1 MIILICSYVL
11 NTTGEIG
18 FAWMQ
23 EKHGIDSGLRAVLA
37 GIGGFFNLCVA
48 ICVLPIMVDKFGD
61 VHGIWIPFLGFLSLQ
76 LLLSAILPPSNGNVI
91 GFAIISIVTCPTGL
105 VAGAEG
111 LLLKLIPM
119 DIQATVKSGR
129 AALLG
134 LVRMFMPFVWYAVYF
149 NVSRCFDIANPM
161 RSIHLIFCALM
172 AFCCFALITYNR
184 KLAPHKAFKEGRGL
198 EEFYNSDYAKGPW
211 FQYHSSGNYEAF
223 VKEYGD
229 KAAET
234 AVTVT
239 LPPKNQVVV
248 SSAPV
253 VVVNSA
259 PVIVQQPPVIV
270 QQSTPVIVKQEISK

>member
-1 MIILICSYVL
+1 MIILICSYIL
-11 NTTGEIG
+11 ATTGEIG

-23 EKHGIDSGLRAVLA
+23 EKHGIDSGSR
-37 GIGGFFNLCVA
+37 GIIAFIEGFFNLIVA

-61 VHGIWIPFLGFLSLQ
+61 LYGIWIPLLIFLSLK
-76 LLLSAILPPSNGNVI
+76 LLLNAILPPSNGNII
-91 GFAIISIVTCPTGL
+91 GFAIISVVTCPTGL
-105 VAGAEG
+105 GAGAEG
-111 LLLKLIPM
+111 LLLKQIPM
-119 DIQATVKSGR
+119 DIQATAKSGR

-134 LVRMFMPFVWYAVYF
+134 LIRIFMPFVWFALYF

-259 PVIVQQPPVIV
+259 PVIVQQAPVIV
-270 QQSTPVIVKQEISK
+270 QQTTPVIVKQEISK